1 MRITDALRGEHAA
14 MRPSLRQLREKT
26 APGEKMPK
34 PLVKA
39 HAEVL
44 WTSIRA
50 HTTVE
55 EPLLELLAKSGREAA
70 IKPAKHALD
79 EHKEIELLLKL
90 AVQGGDQRVL
100 HRSVQLILGHFF
112 EEEQDVFPLA
122 EKVLSKKKQADLAI
136 EWLKS
141 RGIR

>member
-1 MRITDALRGEHAA
+1 

-26 APGEKMPK
+26 ASGEKMPK

-55 EPLLELLAKSGREAA
+55 EPLLLLLKSQKSAQ
-70 IKPAKHALD
+70 HALD
-79 EHKEIELLLKL
+79 EHEEIELLLKL

-100 HRSVQLILGHFF
+100 HRAVRLILGHFF

-122 EKVLSKKKQADLAI
+122 EKVLSPKKQADLAI